1 VSGLG
6 DTACLH
12 SEHDRNH
19 VGNYPP
25 TPTLLHWTKGQCS
38 SSLFFGVTKGAVG
51 RLSTAGLDDRLPN
64 VPRAEH
70 LLEGG
75 RAIGYSSRA
84 ETDRFER
91 FSLTIGGP
99 LYRLYQRSRLLD
111 PPIERVERR
120 LMAVILITWLPLLLL
135 SLSDGKAFDGARIP
149 FVLDL
154 NIQTRFLIA
163 LPMLI
168 AAEPLVHRWMRDIVR
183 QFVDRG
189 IVVRGELSRF
199 DAIIDSTIRMRNSV
213 AVEVALFV
221 ISSLVSFS
229 IRRDQWATRPGMWYL
244 ELASDGRS
252 HLTAAGWWYSLV
264 SLNVFRFV
272 ILRWYYRLI
281 IWISF
286 LWRTSRLALRLN
298 ALHPDHAG
306 GLGFLAR
313 SLTAL
318 APVFVAQTIT
328 IAGEIGGRVFQD
340 DMKIDRFVPDI
351 VGFPIFFTLLAT
363 APLAFFSSALIRTGF
378 HGSLEYGE
386 LASRYVDQFR
396 QTWLGSRKTAS
407 EPLLGSADIQSLAD
421 LSNSFEVVRG
431 IQVLP
436 VGFRS
441 LLALVFATA
450 LPFLPLALSVLPLTE
465 LIRRVI
471 ERAI

>member
-1 VSGLG
+1 MRAPA
-6 DTACLH
+6 TRCLT
-12 SEHDRNH
+12 SLARN
-19 VGNYPP
+19 
-25 TPTLLHWTKGQCS
+25 
-38 SSLFFGVTKGAVG
+38 AA
-51 RLSTAGLDDRLPN
+51 RR
-64 VPRAEH
+64 R
-70 LLEGG
+70 

-84 ETDRFER
+84 ESDRSER

-120 LMAVILITWLPLLLL
+120 LIAVIVVTWLPLFLL

-154 NIQTRFLIA
+154 NLQTRFIVA

-168 AAEPLVHRWMRDIVR
+168 AAEPLVHRWMQAIVR

-213 AVEVALFV
+213 AVEVALFL
-221 ISSLVSFS
+221 ISSIVSFF
-229 IRRDQWATRPGMWYL
+229 IRRDQWAARPGMWYL
-244 ELASDGRS
+244 QMAPDGQERLS
-252 HLTAAGWWYSLV
+252 AAGWWYSLV

-272 ILRWYYRLI
+272 ILRWYYRLV
-281 IWISF
+281 IWFSF

-298 ALHPDHAG
+298 PLHPDQAG

-318 APVFVAQTIT
+318 SPVFVAQTIT

-340 DMKIDRFVPDI
+340 AIKIDRFIPDI
-351 VGFPIFFTLLAT
+351 IGFPILFTLLVA
-363 APLAFFSSALIRTGF
+363 APLSFFSSALVRTGF
-378 HGSLEYGE
+378 HGALEYGE

-396 QTWLGSRKTAS
+396 QTWMANRKPPS

-421 LSNSFEVVRG
+421 LANSFAVVRG

-441 LLALVFATA
+441 VLALVAATA
-450 LPFLPLALSVLPLTE
+450 LPFLPLALSVLPLPE
-465 LIRRVI
+465 LLRRVV
-471 ERAI
+471 ERAL